1 MIKITNDFG
10 NVLLALAI
18 VEFISTFSAAIFMCH
33 FTRSNGNSCC
43 ADLQQGNKSEI
54 EENSIAACMWPGAPG

>member
-10 NVLLALAI
+10 SVLLALAI
-18 VEFISTFSAAIFMCH
+18 VEFISTFSVAIFMCH
-33 FTRSNGNSCC
+33 FSCSNGNSCC

-54 EENSIAACMWPGAPG
+54 

>member
-1 MIKITNDFG
+1 MTGMIKITNDFG

-54 EENSIAACMWPGAPG
+54 EENSIAACM